1 MVSSLAFPQAA
12 DYANTNYKTKEGRDR
27 LAQTLGAHSRDETQ
41 KPEELVAALKLSPG
55 MTVADI
61 GTGVGYMLPYLSKAV
76 GGGGKVIG
84 EDIFPDFL
92 EKAKQRAKDKDL
104 GNAEFVLGTEKDP
117 KLPANAVDVILILD
131 AYHHFDYPAEMLA
144 GLRAS
149 LKPGGRLAIVDFYKA
164 WIPRPEAYSSGR
176 GRCREGDR
184 RARVRVDLQ
193 RTVCGE
199 AAVHFD
205 LPEEVRERS
214 LSFRV
219 DC

>member
-1 MVSSLAFPQAA
+1 MIRTLLPLLVVSSLAFPQAA

-27 LAQTLGAHSRDETQ
+27 LAQSLGAHSRDETQ

-61 GTGVGYMLPYLSKAV
+61 GTGVGYMLPYLAKAV

-149 LKPGGRLAIVDFYKA
+149 LKPGGRLAIVDFYKDGFRDPKH
-164 WIPRPEAYSSGR
+164 IRLDEADVAKEIGGHGFELISSGPFVEKR
-176 GRCREGDR
+176 QYI
-184 RARVRVDLQ
+184 AI
-193 RTVCGE
+193 
-199 AAVHFD
+199 
-205 LPEEVRERS
+205 
-214 LSFRV
+214 FRKK
-219 DC
+219 